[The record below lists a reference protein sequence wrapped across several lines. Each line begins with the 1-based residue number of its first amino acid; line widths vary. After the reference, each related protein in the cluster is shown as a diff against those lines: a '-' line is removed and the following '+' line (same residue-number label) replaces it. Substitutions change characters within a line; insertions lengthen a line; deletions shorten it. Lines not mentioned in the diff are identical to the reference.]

1 MAVKELE
8 HLLVLSQYELLSLFP
23 EKPLKFYFFYGWK
36 NVKILL
42 CPMNEEVVQLADRK
56 VIDSE
61 IRRGR
66 DKG

>member
-1 MAVKELE
+1 
-8 HLLVLSQYELLSLFP
+8 
-23 EKPLKFYFFYGWK
+23 
-36 NVKILL
+36 
-42 CPMNEEVVQLADRK
+42 MNEEVVQLADRK

>member
-1 MAVKELE
+1 MN
-8 HLLVLSQYELLSLFP
+8 YSLFFP